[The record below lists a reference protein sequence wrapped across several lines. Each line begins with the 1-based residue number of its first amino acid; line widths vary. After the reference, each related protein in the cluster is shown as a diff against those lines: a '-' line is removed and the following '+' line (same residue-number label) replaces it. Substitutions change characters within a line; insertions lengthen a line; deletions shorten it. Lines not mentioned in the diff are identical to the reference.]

1 MGGPRAAG
9 RAVTLAVIATVLA
22 VPACDGG
29 RPTREGTTV
38 PQAGP
43 TATVKIGFIGAL
55 TGPSAALGTGIVAGE
70 KLAVSQFDAV
80 DPPVR
85 ISLDVVDTGGDP
97 SRARSGALRLVA
109 DRVVA
114 VIGPTFGDEA
124 AAADPVLEQAGIPSV
139 TVSAADRDLAARG
152 WRYFH
157 RLIPDDALQG
167 QAIGGFLSK
176 NLRANTVAVL
186 DDSVASSRSLAVSV
200 AEAVSGAGATVLSS
214 DHLDARPGGI
224 DSAVRTVMGESPQA
238 VFFAGTAGAAARLAT
253 GLRSAGFAG
262 KFLVGGPGIVGYAGA
277 SGTSAAEGTYLA
289 CGCAGTDQ
297 NPDAQAFNAAYL
309 AQFGSGPGPYAA
321 EAYDATNAILQA
333 VKSGDITPAA
343 INGFLATVDYTGIT
357 RTVRFVPDGDWVGST
372 TYLYKVESG
381 QAVQIASFGQS

>member
-1 MGGPRAAG
+1 MGGQRAAG

-22 VPACDGG
+22 LPACDGS
-29 RPTREGTTV
+29 RPTSGATTV

-43 TATVKIGFIGAL
+43 TATLKIGFIGAL
-55 TGPSAALGTGIVAGE
+55 TGPSAALGAGIVAGE

-97 SRARSGALRLVA
+97 NRARSGALRLVA

-176 NLRANTVAVL
+176 NLRASTVAVL

-214 DHLDARPGGI
+214 DHLDTRPGST
-224 DSAVRTVMGESPQA
+224 DSEVRTVTGEAPQA

-262 KFLVGGPGIVGYAGA
+262 KFLVGGPGIVGYVGA

-343 INGFLATVDYTGIT
+343 INGFLATVDYAGIT

-381 QAVQIASFGQS
+381 RAVQIASLGQR

>member
-1 MGGPRAAG
+1 MGRQRAAG
-9 RAVTLAVIATVLA
+9 RGAALAVIATLLA
-22 VPACDGG
+22 LPACHGG
-29 RPTREGTTV
+29 PPTREGTTV

-55 TGPSAALGTGIVAGE
+55 TGPSAALGAAIVAGE

-85 ISLDVVDTGGDP
+85 VSLDVVDTGGDP
-97 SRARSGALRLVA
+97 GRARSGALRLVA

-139 TVSAADRDLAARG
+139 TVSATERDLAARG

-176 NLRANTVAVL
+176 NLRATTVAVL

-200 AEAVSGAGATVLSS
+200 ADAASGAGATVLSS
-214 DHLDARPGGI
+214 DHLDSRPGSI
-224 DSAVRTVMGESPQA
+224 DSAIRTVMGETPQV
-238 VFFAGTAGAAARLAT
+238 VFFAGAADAATHLAT
-253 GLRSAGFAG
+253 GLRAAGFAG
-262 KFLVGGPGIVGYAGA
+262 KFLVGGPGVVGFVGLSGA
-277 SGTSAAEGTYLA
+277 PATEGTYLA
-289 CGCAGTDQ
+289 CGCAETDQ

-333 VKSGDITPAA
+333 IKSGDITPAA
-343 INGFLATVDYTGIT
+343 VNGFLASVDYTGIT

-381 QAVQIASFGQS
+381 QRVQIASFGQS

>member
-1 MGGPRAAG
+1 MPK
-9 RAVTLAVIATVLA
+9 
-22 VPACDGG
+22 
-29 RPTREGTTV
+29 
-38 PQAGP
+38 AGP
-43 TATVKIGFIGAL
+43 AATVKIGFIGAL
-55 TGPSAALGTGIVAGE
+55 TGPSGTLGADIVAGE
-70 KLAVSQFDAV
+70 KLAISQFDAV

-85 ISLDVVDTGGDP
+85 VAIDVVDTGGDP
-97 SRARSGALRLVA
+97 NRAHSAALRLVA

-124 AAADPVLEQAGIPSV
+124 AAADPVFEQAAIPSV

-167 QAIGGFLSK
+167 QAIGAFLSK
-176 NLRANTVAVL
+176 SLHANTVAVL

-200 AEAVSGAGATVLSS
+200 AEAVSGTGATVLSS
-214 DHLDARPGGI
+214 DHIDTRPGSI
-224 DSAVRTVMGESPQA
+224 DSVLRTVMSEAPEA
-238 VFFAGTAGAAARLAT
+238 VFFAGTTAAAVRLAA

-262 KFLVGGPGIVGYAGA
+262 KLLVGGPGVVGYVGAPGSAG
-277 SGTSAAEGTYLA
+277 SEGTYLA

-333 VKSGDITPAA
+333 VKSGDTTPAA
-343 INGFLATVDYTGIT
+343 INGFLASVDYAGIT

-381 QAVQIASFGQS
+381 QAVQIASFGQG